1 MSGEKDLVKLI
12 RDLQPKLNTGNY
24 VFVSVSNL
32 DVINR
37 KITLFEFK
45 EAEGVTVVMEQYM
58 ADELQLEYHYVASWI
73 TLMVNSS
80 LDAVGLTA
88 IFSKVLADHQ
98 ISCNVVAG
106 YYHDHIFVDIKDT
119 NIAMEVLMQ
128 LSKQ

>member
-88 IFSKVLADHQ
+88 IFSKALADHQ